1 MRDSVTSATL
11 TVNVV
16 YLARLREA
24 FGSSGEVVPLSTPG
38 DAATVADILA
48 ALAAR
53 GGTWAA
59 ELAAGRAVRVAV
71 NYVICARETPVHAGD
86 EIALFPPVTGG

>member
-1 MRDSVTSATL
+1 MRDSASSATL
-11 TVNVV
+11 AVNVV

-24 FGSSGEVVPLSTPG
+24 FGSSGERVSLPAHG
-38 DAATVADILA
+38 EAATVADLLTT
-48 ALAAR
+48 LAAR
-53 GGTWAA
+53 GGPWAA

-71 NYVICARETPVHAGD
+71 NHVMCARETPVHAGD